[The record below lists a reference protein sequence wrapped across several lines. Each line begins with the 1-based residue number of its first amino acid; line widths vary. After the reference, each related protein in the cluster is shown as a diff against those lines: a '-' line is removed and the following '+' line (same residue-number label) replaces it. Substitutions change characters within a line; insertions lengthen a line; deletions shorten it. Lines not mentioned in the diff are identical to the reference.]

1 MASSLNKYSNLAL
14 EASAGTGKTFQ
25 LAMRV
30 AGMLLTGVAPR
41 DILCLTF
48 TKKATSEMKERI
60 I

>member
-1 MASSLNKYSNLAL
+1 MATTLNKYDNLAL

-48 TKKATSEMKERI
+48 TKKATAEMKERK
-60 I
+60 